1 MIPIKT
7 GMCRVIAGVCN
18 THLFRPGLG
27 VSFSFSF
34 FFVSANVLY
43 FSSALNFDHLEW
55 SPFYKILDVQ

>member
-1 MIPIKT
+1 
-7 GMCRVIAGVCN
+7 MCRVIAGVCN